1 MPDVEVTTRA
11 TANLIDEV
19 KELMNIESYDIS
31 TLTKFLMEQ
40 ASGNGYLTRDGF
52 FRCFS
57 VLIDRHGEGRRRSSD
72 QKARAHLLL
81 NYLFELFDSDSNG
94 VVDISE
100 LSAGIS
106 ILCGGSRDQ
115 KVTKNICLDWSR

>member
-1 MPDVEVTTRA
+1 LVE
-11 TANLIDEV
+11 EV

-40 ASGNGYLTRDGF
+40 ASGSGYLTRDGF
-52 FRCFS
+52 YRCFS
-57 VLIDRHGEGRRRSSD
+57 VLIDRNGEGRLRSSHE
-72 QKARAHLLL
+72 KVRARQLL

-106 ILCGGSRDQ
+106 ILCGGSREQ
-115 KVTKNICLDWSR
+115 KVTNNCIGPEAPFHNYCSTYVT